1 MLIHFVMDFA
11 SSFSGTSVMS
21 STISLADYQSIL
33 VLALLMLVLTIWMM
47 RGKRGKVMKTRAQ
60 LLITKN

>member
-1 MLIHFVMDFA
+1 MKLLKNSLI
-11 SSFSGTSVMS
+11 TYRLQLL
-21 STISLADYQSIL
+21 LAIL

-47 RGKRGKVMKTRAQ
+47 RGKRVKVMKTRAQ

>member
-1 MLIHFVMDFA
+1 MVIHFAMDFV
-11 SSFSGTSVMS
+11 SSFSEISAMN
-21 STISLADYQSIL
+21 STVSLADYQSIV

-47 RGKRGKVMKTRAQ
+47 RGKRGKVMQTRTQ